1 MSALCL
7 GPTLLFSLHT
17 ARYGAVFGYTTL
29 AHKEET
35 HKTDKKGE
43 EAVGQLPAWLG
54 NTPARPPERSPA
66 LGNVFAPVGK
76 ERLQT
81 QDLYNPQP
89 LFQLPL
95 LLFSWA
101 PRGISEDHP
110 SSQHVMNQFRLSS
123 CCHLYTYCQQ
133 AKAMKERGQNVNKCT
148 PLVLII
154 TPHHSFFILC
164 FL

>member
-1 MSALCL
+1 MCIISRETVCWITSS
-7 GPTLLFSLHT
+7 PTLLFLSVQ
-17 ARYGAVFGYTTL
+17 RFGICPGAVFGYTTL

-110 SSQHVMNQFRLSS
+110 SSHHVMNQFHLSS
-123 CCHLYTYCQQ
+123 CCHLFIPI
-133 AKAMKERGQNVNKCT
+133 VNK
-148 PLVLII
+148 LKQWRNVVKM
-154 TPHHSFFILC
+154 
-164 FL
+164 